1 MLCRCIR
8 NCYRRGRYWKEGQE
22 HEFDSCPPSF
32 QPVPAAAAETS
43 VEVPP
48 PREAILPMETEA
60 EDLPGAGNGV
70 PPFPPEEWTE
80 PEQPKPKRQRKKKQ
94 TAEPEHTDE

>member
-48 PREAILPMETEA
+48 PREPILPMETEA
-60 EDLPGAGNGV
+60 EDLPGGNGV